1 MGDEHGGD
9 GGSGVDEDDHEE
21 FRPSCWSFVET
32 GNDGDDDGDDDDDD
46 DDDDGEH
53 DGDDKGKF

>member
-1 MGDEHGGD
+1 MSMVMVS
-9 GGSGVDEDDHEE
+9 SGVDEDDHEG

-32 GNDGDDDGDDDDDD
+32 GNDGDDDDDDEDD

-53 DGDDKGKF
+53 GGDDNGKF

>member
-1 MGDEHGGD
+1 MSMVMVS
-9 GGSGVDEDDHEE
+9 SGVDEDGHEG

-46 DDDDGEH
+46 HDDDGEH
-53 DGDDKGKF
+53 DGDDNWKF